1 MTLTVCCSFSVSRPG
16 AALGRGEE
24 PVVTLASAFLELDH
38 AASRLEE
45 RFGHLHWAVMS
56 SEQSDLPTVVHQWH
70 DLSTDFSDL
79 ARELAATARLG
90 RLAVNGRSG
99 LQGAH
104 GALARCQECYGTLW
118 LRYCADGLSPG
129 GRRGLDSLRRRGDP
143 LTDWAKGVADAN
155 DRCLEPLHEV
165 GLALGRTWQELVE
178 RAWLGL
184 LVQSPGLIES
194 SAGDTAE
201 PVTPVVAQDSSP
213 PVPGENEAAGA

>member
-1 MTLTVCCSFSVSRPG
+1 M
-16 AALGRGEE
+16 
-24 PVVTLASAFLELDH
+24 TLASAFLELDH

-79 ARELAATARLG
+79 AREVAATARLG

-143 LTDWAKGVADAN
+143 LTDWARGVADAN

-184 LVQSPGLIES
+184 IVQSPGVIES
-194 SAGDTAE
+194 GAEVVPE
-201 PVTPVVAQDSSP
+201 PVPPAVSRESCSP
-213 PVPGENEAAGA
+213 GPGENEDAGA

>member
-1 MTLTVCCSFSVSRPG
+1 MRRAGSRNDSVICTGPWCPPSKAIRQPSCTSG
-16 AALGRGEE
+16 TTSAPTSAIWLGK
-24 PVVTLASAFLELDH
+24 
-38 AASRLEE
+38 
-45 RFGHLHWAVMS
+45 
-56 SEQSDLPTVVHQWH
+56 
-70 DLSTDFSDL
+70 
-79 ARELAATARLG
+79 LAATARLG

-184 LVQSPGLIES
+184 IVQSPGVIES
-194 SAGDTAE
+194 GAEVVPE
-201 PVTPVVAQDSSP
+201 PVPPAVSRESCSP
-213 PVPGENEAAGA
+213 GPEENEGAGA

>member
-1 MTLTVCCSFSVSRPG
+1 M
-16 AALGRGEE
+16 
-24 PVVTLASAFLELDH
+24 TLASAFLELDH

-45 RFGHLHWAVMS
+45 RFGHLHWAVAS
-56 SEQSDLPTVVHQWH
+56 SEQSDPPTVVHQWH

-143 LTDWAKGVADAN
+143 LTDWARGVADAN
-155 DRCLEPLHEV
+155 DRSPPRGTQAA
-165 GLALGRTWQELVE
+165 GLRPPHPDGRRRLPTEKVARFE
-178 RAWLGL
+178 EA
-184 LVQSPGLIES
+184 ES
-194 SAGDTAE
+194 SSRE
-201 PVTPVVAQDSSP
+201 WVTLIGGPTNRLHQANLNLVLISIWTLL
-213 PVPGENEAAGA
+213 